1 MFHRTCDRSKFT
13 IHQVRARAGHPRP
26 GYSVQGPSVP
36 FRGRRRAT
44 FESGASS
51 PYMRSAPRRSQMTTK
66 EETEAPLALL
76 SQLWMVPTRA
86 RAPKA
91 AQDDG
96 TRQMCALSQSRT
108 LSQFAPVALALPP
121 NNSQPAPLSD
131 RAGLG
136 LVAGGHVPD
145 LRGDSR
151 RRPRPP
157 RRAAAVPRLR
167 RRCHSRNPAAG
178 LPYRPKQVRVCECAC
193 VRACV
198 RAPALLLVHVHMH
211 VHLHVCAYK
220 SVLARACMCVRV
232 RACECM
238 CLRLRVRVRVRVRNF
253 SFVLLCARGSYCV
266 WYLLWQL
273 RARVCGA
280 SACCRNVLALRT
292 SRYSRFV
299 RLSMYI
305 PDARI
310 PVNSRLRPPARH
322 TSIHNR
328 PSHILASPLP
338 TKPGARARTHAH
350 TAAVCMARGYT
361 SRWKR
366 NTAPGQVSLICQQTA
381 PLSSCRL
388 AGASVNE
395 LRPPFKR
402 WSRQACGPAKARAC
416 VYE

>member
-1 MFHRTCDRSKFT
+1 
-13 IHQVRARAGHPRP
+13 
-26 GYSVQGPSVP
+26 
-36 FRGRRRAT
+36 
-44 FESGASS
+44 
-51 PYMRSAPRRSQMTTK
+51 MTTK

-167 RRCHSRNPAAG
+167 RRCHSCNPAAG
-178 LPYRPKQVRVCECAC
+178 LPYRPQQVRVCEAY

-211 VHLHVCAYK
+211 VHLDVCAYK
-220 SVLARACMCVRV
+220 SVLARLACACVCVRASV
-232 RACECM
+232 CVFVCVCVCECVFFPSSF
-238 CLRLRVRVRVRVRNF
+238 CVPGVRTAYGICCGSCVHARVRCLC
-253 SFVLLCARGSYCV
+253 LLPHG
-266 WYLLWQL
+266 
-273 RARVCGA
+273 
-280 SACCRNVLALRT
+280 LALQI

-305 PDARI
+305 PDACI
-310 PVNSRLRPPARH
+310 PVNSRLRPPAWH

-328 PSHILASPLP
+328 PSHIVASPLH
-338 TKPGARARTHAH
+338 TKPCARARTHTH
-350 TAAVCMARGYT
+350 
-361 SRWKR
+361 SR
-366 NTAPGQVSLICQQTA
+366 SLYGKGIYFA
-381 PLSSCRL
+381 LEAEYS
-388 AGASVNE
+388 
-395 LRPPFKR
+395 
-402 WSRQACGPAKARAC
+402 ARASILDLSADSALVVLSAYRRVC
-416 VYE
+416 ERITSTI